1 MATKTAAGKTAAP
14 RKARPAARKSVKAK
28 TPTATPAPATQPR
41 PRRTPALKAPSP
53 IKVVKTVAKAIEASP
68 VGKAG
73 AVTSAV
79 LRSRRA
85 AQLSRRV
92 RNKHVVV
99 TGASSGIG
107 LDCALKLGAAGAT
120 VMLAART
127 PSKLQETVERI
138 RADGGKAF
146 AYACDL
152 SDMADCDRFIQT
164 VLDEH
169 GHVDILINNAG
180 RSIRRSVKASFD
192 RFHDFER
199 TMQLNYFG
207 ALRLIMGFLPKM
219 IERRRGHIIN
229 ISSIGVLS
237 NAPRFSAYVAS
248 KSALDSFSACA
259 ASEFLDKGIHFTTI
273 NMPLVRTPMI
283 APTKIY
289 ESVPTLS
296 PEEAADLVVDA
307 ILHRPVRI
315 ATRLGIFGAV
325 SHAIAPKL
333 TQVLLNSAFNM
344 FPDSSAAAGK
354 KGGEPKPLTPEQ
366 MAFAQI
372 TQGIHW

>member
-1 MATKTAAGKTAAP
+1 M
-14 RKARPAARKSVKAK
+14 
-28 TPTATPAPATQPR
+28 
-41 PRRTPALKAPSP
+41 LK
-53 IKVVKTVAKAIEASP
+53 
-68 VGKAG
+68 
-73 AVTSAV
+73 
-79 LRSRRA
+79 
-85 AQLSRRV
+85 
-92 RNKHVVV
+92 
-99 TGASSGIG
+99 
-107 LDCALKLGAAGAT
+107 
-120 VMLAART
+120 
-127 PSKLQETVERI
+127 
-138 RADGGKAF
+138 
-146 AYACDL
+146 
-152 SDMADCDRFIQT
+152 
-164 VLDEH
+164 EH
-169 GHVDILINNAG
+169 GGCDFLVNNAG
-180 RSIRRSVKASFD
+180 RSIRRGVINSFD

-219 IERRRGHIIN
+219 IEKKRGHIIN

-248 KSALDSFSACA
+248 KAALDSFSACA

-307 ILHRPVRI
+307 IVHRPVRI

-333 TQVLLNSAFNM
+333 TQVLLNTAFNM
-344 FPDSSAAAGK
+344 FPDSSAAQGK
-354 KGGEPKPLTPEQ
+354 KGGEPQPLTAEQ